1 MAKISVLKFGGSSVA
16 TTDHIQEIGQKIK
29 ERSAAGEQLV
39 VVVSAM
45 GKTTNELIRLANDV
59 TSEPSDREMDLL
71 MATGE
76 QVSISLLSMALNGMD
91 CPSVALTGF
100 QAGIKTNTIHTKAR
114 IESVDTEMILGHL
127 NEGKVVIVAGFQ
139 GITEEGEIT
148 TLGRGGSD
156 TTAVSIAAVLG
167 CTCEIYTDV
176 DGVYTIDPR
185 MFPGAKKLE
194 VISYEEMLEMASRG
208 AKVLETRSVEMASK
222 FKVPILVA
230 LSSMTID
237 GTWIKESDEQMEKKA
252 VTGLSIDDNCL
263 MVTVNTI
270 PYRTK
275 HIAQIFSAL
284 AKEHIN
290 IDMISQTAPHN
301 SFVNI
306 SFTSKKEDR
315 KRVIEVLNAM
325 AENFPSM
332 EYGFD
337 DTVVKLSVVGLGMVS
352 QTGVAAQ
359 LFELF
364 SEADVDFYQVTTS
377 EISISYTIA
386 EKDCEPMVT
395 AIAQAFD
402 L

>member
-1 MAKISVLKFGGSSVA
+1 MKSTSVLKFGGSSVA
-16 TTDHIQEIGQKIK
+16 TVEKIQAIAETIK
-29 ERSAAGEQLV
+29 KRRECGEDIV
-39 VVVSAM
+39 VVLSAM
-45 GKTTNELIRLANDV
+45 GKTTNSLIDLAKNV
-59 TSEPSDREMDLL
+59 TENPNEREMDML

-76 QVSISLLSMALNGMD
+76 QVSIALLSMALNSNE
-91 CPSVALTGF
+91 CPAIALTGL
-100 QAGIKTNTIHTKAR
+100 QAGIKTDDVHTKAR
-114 IESVDTEMILGHL
+114 IEEVDAENILTHL
-127 NEGKVVIVAGFQ
+127 AEGKVVIVAGFQ
-139 GITEEGEIT
+139 GVTESGEIT

-167 CTCEIYTDV
+167 CSCEIYTDV

-185 MFPGAKKLE
+185 VYPIAKKLNK
-194 VISYEEMLEMASRG
+194 ISYEEMLEMASMG
-208 AKVLETRSVEMASK
+208 AKVLETRAVEMASK
-222 FKVPILVA
+222 FKVPVLVA
-230 LSSMTID
+230 ISTQNMP
-237 GTWIKESDEQMEKKA
+237 GTWIEECDEQMEKKA
-252 VTGLSIDDNCL
+252 VTGLSIDENCL
-263 MVTVNTI
+263 MVTLNTI

-275 HIAQIFSAL
+275 HIAQIFSAM

-306 SFTSKKEDR
+306 SFTARKEDR
-315 KRVIEVLNAM
+315 RHVVEVLKELTTA
-325 AENFPSM
+325 FPSM
-332 EYGFD
+332 EYDFD

-359 LFELF
+359 LFEIF

-386 EKDCEPMVT
+386 RQDRDVIVS
-395 AIAQAFD
+395 AIAIAFD

>member
-1 MAKISVLKFGGSSVA
+1 MHVLKFGGSSVA
-16 TTDHIQEIGQKIK
+16 TLEHIQAIAGRIK
-29 ERSAAGEQLV
+29 ARHDEGESLV
-39 VVVSAM
+39 IVVSAM
-45 GKTTNELIRLANDV
+45 GKTTNQLIDMAKQI
-59 TSEPSDREMDLL
+59 SHEPDGREMDLL

-76 QVSISLLSMALNGMD
+76 QVSISLLSMALNALG
-91 CPSVALTGF
+91 CPAMALTGF
-100 QAGIKTNTIHTKAR
+100 QAGIKTNLVHTKAR
-114 IESVDTEMILGHL
+114 IEEIDPEKILACL
-127 NEGKVVIVAGFQ
+127 LEGKVAIVAGFQ
-139 GITEEGEIT
+139 GITEDGDIT

-156 TTAVSIAAVLG
+156 TTAVSIAAVLN
-167 CTCEIYTDV
+167 CSCEIYTDV

-185 MFPGAKKLE
+185 VYGAAKKLSF
-194 VISYEEMLEMASRG
+194 IAYEEMLEMASRG
-208 AKVLETRSVEMASK
+208 AKVLETRAVEMASK
-222 FKVPILVA
+222 YKVPVLVA
-230 LSSMTID
+230 LNTLDIE
-237 GTWIKESDEQMEKKA
+237 GTWIKESEETMEKKA
-252 VTGLSIDDNCL
+252 VTGLSVDENVL

-275 HIAQIFSAL
+275 HIARLFSAL

-306 SFTSKKEDR
+306 SFTADKDDR
-315 KRVIEVLNAM
+315 QRVTSVL
-325 AENFPSM
+325 ETLTESFPSM

-337 DTVVKLSVVGLGMVS
+337 DKVVKLSVVGLGMVS
-352 QTGVAAQ
+352 QTGVAAK

-364 SEADVDFYQVTTS
+364 SETDVDFYQVTTS

-386 EKDCEPMVT
+386 AKDRDLMVT

>member
-29 ERSAAGEQLV
+29 ERSAEGEQLV

-185 MFPGAKKLE
+185 MFPGAKKLD

-230 LSSMTID
+230 LSSMTIE

-315 KRVIEVLNAM
+315 KRVIEVLNTM

>member
-1 MAKISVLKFGGSSVA
+1 MYVLKFGGSSVA
-16 TTDHIQEIGQKIK
+16 TLEHIQAIAGRIK
-29 ERSAAGEQLV
+29 ARYDEGESLV
-39 VVVSAM
+39 IVVSAM
-45 GKTTNELIRLANDV
+45 GKTTNQLIDMARQV
-59 TSEPSDREMDLL
+59 SEEPVGREMDLL

-76 QVSISLLSMALNGMD
+76 QVSISLLSMALNALG
-91 CPSVALTGF
+91 CPAMALTGF
-100 QAGIKTNTIHTKAR
+100 QAGIKTNLVHTKAR
-114 IESVDTEMILGHL
+114 IEEIDPEKILACL
-127 NEGKVVIVAGFQ
+127 NEGKVAIVAGFQ
-139 GITEEGEIT
+139 GITEEGDIT

-156 TTAVSIAAVLG
+156 TTAVSIAAVLN
-167 CTCEIYTDV
+167 CSCEIYTDV

-185 MFPGAKKLE
+185 VYGAAKKLNF
-194 VISYEEMLEMASRG
+194 IAYEEMLEMASRG
-208 AKVLETRSVEMASK
+208 AKVLETRAVEMASK
-222 FKVPILVA
+222 YRVPVLVA
-230 LSSMTID
+230 LNTLDIE
-237 GTWIKESDEQMEKKA
+237 GTWIKESEETMEKKA
-252 VTGLSIDDNCL
+252 VTGLSVDENVL

-275 HIAQIFSAL
+275 HIARLFSAL

-306 SFTSKKEDR
+306 SFTADKADR
-315 KRVIEVLNAM
+315 QRVTSVL
-325 AENFPSM
+325 ENLTESFPSM

-337 DTVVKLSVVGLGMVS
+337 DKVVKLSVVGLGMVS
-352 QTGVAAQ
+352 QTGVAAK

-364 SEADVDFYQVTTS
+364 SDTDVDFYQVTTS

-386 EKDCEPMVT
+386 EKDRNVMVE

>member
-1 MAKISVLKFGGSSVA
+1 MANISVLKFGGSSVA
-16 TTDHIQEIGQKIK
+16 TTEHIQAIAQKIK
-29 ERSAAGEQLV
+29 DRRESGEQLV

-45 GKTTNELIRLANDV
+45 GKTTNELIQMAKDV

-76 QVSISLLSMALNGMD
+76 QVSISLLSMALNAME

-114 IESVDTEMILGHL
+114 IESVDTEMISSHL
-127 NEGKVVIVAGFQ
+127 NDGKVVIVAGFQ

-194 VISYEEMLEMASRG
+194 TISYEEMLEMASRG

-222 FKVPILVA
+222 YRVPILVA
-230 LSSMTID
+230 LNTMTID

-325 AENFPSM
+325 SEQFPSM

-337 DTVVKLSVVGLGMVS
+337 ETVVKLSVVGLGMVS

-386 EKDCEPMVT
+386 EKDCEPMVS

>member
-1 MAKISVLKFGGSSVA
+1 MNNIHVLKFGGSSVA
-16 TTDHIQEIGQKIK
+16 TVEKIQEIANKLK
-29 ERSAAGEQLV
+29 ERKNTGESLV
-39 VVVSAM
+39 VVLSAM
-45 GKTTNELIRLANDV
+45 GKTTNQLIDLARNITED
-59 TSEPSDREMDLL
+59 PSDRELDLL

-76 QVSISLLSMALNGMD
+76 QVSISLLSMALNSNG
-91 CPSVALTGF
+91 CPAIALTGL
-100 QAGIKTNTIHTKAR
+100 QAGIKTDEVHTKAR
-114 IESVDTEMILGHL
+114 ISGIDTENIMNHL
-127 NEGKVVIVAGFQ
+127 SDGKIVIVAGFQ
-139 GITEEGEIT
+139 GVTENGEIT

-156 TTAVSIAAVLG
+156 TTAVSIAAMLS
-167 CTCEIYTDV
+167 CPCEIYTDV

-185 MFPGAKKLE
+185 LFKTAKKLE
-194 VISYEEMLEMASRG
+194 SISYEEMLEMASMG

-222 FKVPILVA
+222 YKVPVLVA
-230 LSSMTID
+230 LNTLNIP

-252 VTGLSIDDNCL
+252 VTGLSIDENCL

-306 SFTSKKEDR
+306 SFTARKEDR
-315 KRVIEVLNAM
+315 KRVVEVLNGLSD
-325 AENFPSM
+325 EFPSM
-332 EYGFD
+332 EFGFD

-352 QTGVAAQ
+352 QTGVAAK

-386 EKDCEPMVT
+386 EKDRDLMVN
-395 AIAQAFD
+395 AIANSFE

>member
-1 MAKISVLKFGGSSVA
+1 MNNIHVLKFGGSSVA
-16 TTDHIQEIGQKIK
+16 TVEKIQEIANKLK
-29 ERSAAGEQLV
+29 ERKSLGESLV
-39 VVVSAM
+39 VVLSAM
-45 GKTTNELIRLANDV
+45 GKTTNQLIDLAMNITED
-59 TSEPSDREMDLL
+59 PGDRELDLL

-76 QVSISLLSMALNGMD
+76 QISISLLSMALNSNG
-91 CPSVALTGF
+91 CPAIALTGL
-100 QAGIKTNTIHTKAR
+100 QAGIKTDEVHTKAR
-114 IESVDTEMILGHL
+114 ISGIDTENIMNHL
-127 NEGKVVIVAGFQ
+127 SDGKVVIVAGFQ
-139 GITEEGEIT
+139 GVTENGEIT

-156 TTAVSIAAVLG
+156 TTAVSIAAMLS
-167 CTCEIYTDV
+167 CPCEIYTDV

-185 MFPGAKKLE
+185 LFKTAKKLE
-194 VISYEEMLEMASRG
+194 SISYEEMLEMASMG

-222 FKVPILVA
+222 YKVPVLVA
-230 LSSMTID
+230 LNTLNIP

-252 VTGLSIDDNCL
+252 VTGLSIDENCL

-306 SFTSKKEDR
+306 SFTAKKEDR
-315 KRVIEVLNAM
+315 KRVVEVLNGLSD
-325 AENFPSM
+325 EFPSM
-332 EYGFD
+332 EFGFD

-352 QTGVAAQ
+352 QTGVAAK

-386 EKDCEPMVT
+386 EKDRDLMVN
-395 AIAQAFD
+395 AIANSFE

>member
-1 MAKISVLKFGGSSVA
+1 MLTVIKYGGSSVS
-16 TTDHIQEIGQKIK
+16 TTEKIQAIAQTIK
-29 ERSAAGEQLV
+29 KRRETGEDLV

-45 GKTTNELIRLANDV
+45 GKTTNQLIELANEITDQ
-59 TSEPSDREMDLL
+59 PFDREMDML

-76 QVSISLLSMALNGMD
+76 QVTISLLSMALNAID
-91 CPSVALTGF
+91 CPSVSLTGF
-100 QAGIKTNTIHTKAR
+100 QAGIKTDDVHTKAR
-114 IESVDTEMILGHL
+114 IENIDEALILTPIK
-127 NEGKVVIVAGFQ
+127 EGKVAIIAGFQ
-139 GITEEGEIT
+139 GVNENGDIT

-167 CTCEIYTDV
+167 CPCEIYTDV

-185 MFPGAKKLE
+185 IFQTAKKLTR
-194 VISYEEMLEMASRG
+194 IAYEEMLEMASMG
-208 AKVLETRSVEMASK
+208 AKVLETRAVEMAGK
-222 FKVPILVA
+222 YKVPVLVA
-230 LSSMTID
+230 MSHENIP
-237 GTWIKESDEQMEKKA
+237 GTWIEESGEEMEKKA
-252 VTGLSIDDNCL
+252 VTGLSVDENVL

-275 HIAQIFSAL
+275 NIAKLFSEL

-306 SFTSKKEDR
+306 SFTAPNSDR
-315 KRVIEVLNAM
+315 IRVVEVLNRFSEA
-325 AENFPSM
+325 FPSM

-337 DTVVKLSVVGLGMVS
+337 DKVVKLSVVGLGMVS
-352 QTGVAAQ
+352 QTGVAAR

-364 SEADVDFYQVTTS
+364 SETDVDFYQVTTS

-386 EKDCEPMVT
+386 KKDRDQMVN
-395 AIAQAFD
+395 AIAAAFE

>member
-1 MAKISVLKFGGSSVA
+1 MNRTCVLKFGGSSVA
-16 TTDHIQEIGQKIK
+16 TVEKIQHIAQLLGKRRE
-29 ERSAAGEQLV
+29 AGESLV
-39 VVVSAM
+39 VVLSAM
-45 GKTTNELIRLANDV
+45 GKTTNQLIDLAKNV
-59 TSEPSDREMDLL
+59 TDAPSDRELDLL

-76 QVSISLLSMALNGMD
+76 QVSISLLSMALNAGGY
-91 CPSVALTGF
+91 PAIALTGV
-100 QAGIKTNTIHTKAR
+100 QAGIKTDEVHTKAR
-114 IESVDTEMILGHL
+114 IAEIETANITSHL
-127 NEGKVVIVAGFQ
+127 EEGKIVIVAGFQ
-139 GITEEGEIT
+139 GVTENGDIT

-156 TTAVSIAAVLG
+156 TTAVSLAAVLD
-167 CTCEIYTDV
+167 CPCEIYTDV

-185 MFPGAKKLE
+185 VYPTAKKLDF
-194 VISYEEMLEMASRG
+194 ISYEEMLEMASTG
-208 AKVLETRSVEMASK
+208 SKVLETRSVEMASK
-222 FKVPILVA
+222 YKVPVLVA
-230 LSSMTID
+230 LNTQDIP

-306 SFTSKKEDR
+306 SFTAKKDDR
-315 KRVIEVLNAM
+315 RRVVEVLSALS
-325 AENFPSM
+325 EVFPSM
-332 EYGFD
+332 EFGFD

-364 SEADVDFYQVTTS
+364 SETDVDFYQVTTS

-386 EKDCEPMVT
+386 EKDRDQMVQ
-395 AIAQAFD
+395 AIAQCFD

>member
-1 MAKISVLKFGGSSVA
+1 MNNIHVLKFGGSSVA
-16 TTDHIQEIGQKIK
+16 TVEKIQDIANRLK
-29 ERSAAGEQLV
+29 EREASGESLV
-39 VVVSAM
+39 VVLSAM
-45 GKTTNELIRLANDV
+45 GKTTNQLIDLARNITDD
-59 TSEPSDREMDLL
+59 PGDRELDLL

-76 QVSISLLSMALNGMD
+76 QVSISLLSMALNSNG
-91 CPSVALTGF
+91 CPAIALTGL
-100 QAGIKTNTIHTKAR
+100 QAGIKTDDVHTKAR
-114 IESVDTEMILGHL
+114 ISGIDTENIINHL
-127 NEGKVVIVAGFQ
+127 SDGKVVIVAGFQ
-139 GITEEGEIT
+139 GVTENGEIT

-156 TTAVSIAAVLG
+156 TTAVSIAAMLN
-167 CTCEIYTDV
+167 CPCEIYTDV

-185 MFPGAKKLE
+185 LFKTAKKLE
-194 VISYEEMLEMASRG
+194 SISYEEMLEMASMG

-222 FKVPILVA
+222 YKVPVLVA
-230 LSSMTID
+230 LNTLNIP

-252 VTGLSIDDNCL
+252 VTGLSIDENCL

-306 SFTSKKEDR
+306 SFTAKKEDR
-315 KRVIEVLNAM
+315 KRVVEVLNGLSD
-325 AENFPSM
+325 EFPSM
-332 EYGFD
+332 EFGFD

-352 QTGVAAQ
+352 QTGVAAK

-386 EKDCEPMVT
+386 EKDRDTMVS
-395 AIAQAFD
+395 AIANSFD

>member
-1 MAKISVLKFGGSSVA
+1 MLTVIKYGGSSVS
-16 TTDHIQEIGQKIK
+16 TTEKIQAIAEKIK
-29 ERSAAGEQLV
+29 SRRENGEDLV

-45 GKTTNELIRLANDV
+45 GKTTNQLIELANEITDQ
-59 TSEPSDREMDLL
+59 PFDREMDML

-76 QVSISLLSMALNGMD
+76 QVTISLLSMALNAID
-91 CPSVALTGF
+91 CPSVSLTGF
-100 QAGIKTNTIHTKAR
+100 QAGIKTDDVHTKAR
-114 IESVDTEMILGHL
+114 IENIDDSLILAPIK
-127 NEGKVVIVAGFQ
+127 EGKVAIVAGFQ
-139 GITEEGEIT
+139 GVNDNGDIT

-167 CTCEIYTDV
+167 CPCEIYTDV

-185 MFPGAKKLE
+185 IFQSAKKLE
-194 VISYEEMLEMASRG
+194 RIAYEEMLEMASMG
-208 AKVLETRSVEMASK
+208 AKVLETRAVEMAGK
-222 FKVPILVA
+222 YKVPVLVA
-230 LSSMTID
+230 MSHEEIP
-237 GTWIKESDEQMEKKA
+237 GTWIEESGEEMEKKA
-252 VTGLSIDDNCL
+252 VTGLSIDENVL

-275 HIAQIFSAL
+275 HIAKLFSEL

-306 SFTSKKEDR
+306 SFTAPNADR
-315 KRVIEVLNAM
+315 IRVIEVLNRFSD
-325 AENFPSM
+325 EFPSM

-337 DTVVKLSVVGLGMVS
+337 DKVVKLSVVGLGMVS
-352 QTGVAAQ
+352 QTGVAAK

-364 SEADVDFYQVTTS
+364 SEMDVDFYQVTTS

-386 EKDCEPMVT
+386 KKDRDQMVA
-395 AIAQAFD
+395 AIATAFD

>member
-16 TTDHIQEIGQKIK
+16 TTEHIQEIAQKIK
-29 ERSAAGEQLV
+29 ERRSLGEQLV

-45 GKTTNELIRLANDV
+45 GKTTNELINLAKNV
-59 TSEPSDREMDLL
+59 TSDPTDREMDLL

-76 QVSISLLSMALNGMD
+76 QVSISLLSMALNAED
-91 CPSVALTGF
+91 CPAIALTGF
-100 QAGIKTNTIHTKAR
+100 QAGIKTDTVHTKAR
-114 IESVDTEMILGHL
+114 IEHVDKDMILNHL
-127 NEGKVVIVAGFQ
+127 NDGKVVIVAGFQ
-139 GITEEGEIT
+139 GMTESGEIT

-167 CTCEIYTDV
+167 CQCEIYTDV

-185 MFPGAKKLE
+185 AYPSAKKLNE
-194 VISYEEMLEMASRG
+194 ISYEEMLEMASRG

-230 LSSMTID
+230 LNTMTIE
-237 GTWIKESDEQMEKKA
+237 GTWIKERDEQMEKKA
-252 VTGLSIDDNCL
+252 VTGVSIDDNCL

-275 HIAQIFSAL
+275 HIAQIFSAM

-315 KRVIEVLNAM
+315 KRVVEVLGNLS
-325 AENFPSM
+325 EHFPSM

-364 SEADVDFYQVTTS
+364 CEHDVDFYQVTTS

-386 EKDCEPMVT
+386 EKDCEQMVS
-395 AIAQAFD
+395 AIATAFD

>member
-1 MAKISVLKFGGSSVA
+1 MNRTCVLKFGGSSVA
-16 TTDHIQEIGQKIK
+16 TVEKIQHIAQLLGKRRE
-29 ERSAAGEQLV
+29 AGESLV
-39 VVVSAM
+39 VVLSAM
-45 GKTTNELIRLANDV
+45 GKTTNQLIDLAKNV
-59 TSEPSDREMDLL
+59 TDAPSDRELDLL

-76 QVSISLLSMALNGMD
+76 QVSISLLSMALNAGGY
-91 CPSVALTGF
+91 PAIALTGV
-100 QAGIKTNTIHTKAR
+100 QAGIKTDEVHTKAR
-114 IESVDTEMILGHL
+114 IAEIETANITSHL
-127 NEGKVVIVAGFQ
+127 EEGKIVIVAGFQ
-139 GITEEGEIT
+139 GVTENGDIT

-156 TTAVSIAAVLG
+156 TTAVSLAAVLG
-167 CTCEIYTDV
+167 CPCEIYTDV

-185 MFPGAKKLE
+185 VYPTAKKLDF
-194 VISYEEMLEMASRG
+194 ISYEEMLEMASTG
-208 AKVLETRSVEMASK
+208 SKVLETRSVEMASK
-222 FKVPILVA
+222 YKVPVLVA
-230 LSSMTID
+230 LNTQDIP

-306 SFTSKKEDR
+306 SFTAKKDDR
-315 KRVIEVLNAM
+315 RRVVEVLSALS
-325 AENFPSM
+325 EVFPSM
-332 EYGFD
+332 EFGFD

-364 SEADVDFYQVTTS
+364 SETDVDFYQVTTS

-386 EKDCEPMVT
+386 EKDRDQMVQ
-395 AIAQAFD
+395 AIAQCFD

>member
-1 MAKISVLKFGGSSVA
+1 MANISVLKFGGSSVA
-16 TTDHIQEIGQKIK
+16 TTEHIQAIAQKIK
-29 ERSAAGEQLV
+29 ERSDNGEQLV

-45 GKTTNELIRLANDV
+45 GKTTNELIRLAKDV

-76 QVSISLLSMALNGMD
+76 QVSISLLSMALNAME

-100 QAGIKTNTIHTKAR
+100 QAGIKTNTVHTKAR
-114 IESVDTEMILGHL
+114 IESVDTEMISNHL
-127 NEGKVVIVAGFQ
+127 DDGKVVIVAGFQ
-139 GITEEGEIT
+139 GITEDGEIT

-194 VISYEEMLEMASRG
+194 TISYEEMLEMASRG

-230 LSSMTID
+230 LNTMTIE

-325 AENFPSM
+325 SEQFPSM

-337 DTVVKLSVVGLGMVS
+337 ETVVKLSVVGLGMVS

-386 EKDCEPMVT
+386 EKDCEQMVS

>member
-1 MAKISVLKFGGSSVA
+1 MNRTCVLKFGGSSVA
-16 TTDHIQEIGQKIK
+16 TVEKIQKIAQLLGK
-29 ERSAAGEQLV
+29 RRAAGESLV
-39 VVVSAM
+39 VVLSAM
-45 GKTTNELIRLANDV
+45 GKTTNQLIDLAKNV
-59 TSEPSDREMDLL
+59 TDAPSDRELDLL

-76 QVSISLLSMALNGMD
+76 QVSISLLSMALNASG
-91 CPSVALTGF
+91 CPAIALTGV
-100 QAGIKTNTIHTKAR
+100 QAGIKTDEVHTKAR
-114 IESVDTEMILGHL
+114 IAEIETANITSHL
-127 NEGKVVIVAGFQ
+127 EEGKIVIVAGFQ
-139 GITEEGEIT
+139 GVTENGDIT

-156 TTAVSIAAVLG
+156 TTAVSLAAVLD
-167 CTCEIYTDV
+167 CPCEIYTDV

-185 MFPGAKKLE
+185 VYPTAKKLDF
-194 VISYEEMLEMASRG
+194 ISYEEMLEMASTG
-208 AKVLETRSVEMASK
+208 SKVLETRSVEMASK
-222 FKVPILVA
+222 YKVPVLVA
-230 LSSMTID
+230 LNTQDIP

-306 SFTSKKEDR
+306 SFTAKKDDR
-315 KRVIEVLNAM
+315 RRVVEVLTGLS
-325 AENFPSM
+325 EVFPSM
-332 EYGFD
+332 EFGFD

-364 SEADVDFYQVTTS
+364 SETDVDFYQVTTS

-386 EKDCEPMVT
+386 EKDRDQMVQ
-395 AIAQAFD
+395 AIAQCFD

>member
-1 MAKISVLKFGGSSVA
+1 MNNIHVLKFGGSSVA
-16 TTDHIQEIGQKIK
+16 TVEKIQEIANKLK
-29 ERSAAGEQLV
+29 ERKNTGESLV
-39 VVVSAM
+39 VVLSAM
-45 GKTTNELIRLANDV
+45 GKTTNQLIDLARNITED
-59 TSEPSDREMDLL
+59 PSDRELDLL

-76 QVSISLLSMALNGMD
+76 QVSISLLSMALNSNG
-91 CPSVALTGF
+91 CPAIALTGL
-100 QAGIKTNTIHTKAR
+100 QAGIKTDEVHTKAR
-114 IESVDTEMILGHL
+114 ISGIDTENIMNHL
-127 NEGKVVIVAGFQ
+127 SDGKIVIVAGFQ
-139 GITEEGEIT
+139 GVTENGEIT

-156 TTAVSIAAVLG
+156 TTAVSIAAMLS
-167 CTCEIYTDV
+167 CPCEIYTDV

-185 MFPGAKKLE
+185 LFKTAKKLE
-194 VISYEEMLEMASRG
+194 SISYEEMLEMASMG

-222 FKVPILVA
+222 YKVPVLVA
-230 LSSMTID
+230 LNTLNIP

-252 VTGLSIDDNCL
+252 VTGLSIDENCL

-306 SFTSKKEDR
+306 SFTARKEDR
-315 KRVIEVLNAM
+315 KRVVEVLNGLSD
-325 AENFPSM
+325 EFPSM
-332 EYGFD
+332 EFGFD

-352 QTGVAAQ
+352 QTGVAAK

-386 EKDCEPMVT
+386 EKDRDIMVN
-395 AIAQAFD
+395 AIANSFE

>member
-1 MAKISVLKFGGSSVA
+1 MHVLKFGGSSVA
-16 TTDHIQEIGQKIK
+16 TLEHIQAIAALIKRRYDEGQSMVI
-29 ERSAAGEQLV
+29 
-39 VVVSAM
+39 VVSAM
-45 GKTTNELIRLANDV
+45 GKTTNQLIDMAKQI
-59 TSEPSDREMDLL
+59 SQEPDGREMDLL

-76 QVSISLLSMALNGMD
+76 QVTISLLSMALNALG
-91 CPSVALTGF
+91 CPAMALTGF
-100 QAGIKTNTIHTKAR
+100 QAGIKTDLVHTKAR
-114 IESVDTEMILGHL
+114 IEEIDPEKILACI
-127 NEGKVVIVAGFQ
+127 NEGKVAIVAGFQ
-139 GITEEGEIT
+139 GITEDGDIT

-156 TTAVSIAAVLG
+156 TTAVSIAAVLN
-167 CTCEIYTDV
+167 CSCEIYTDV

-185 MFPGAKKLE
+185 VYGAAKKLE
-194 VISYEEMLEMASRG
+194 TIAYEEMLEMASRG
-208 AKVLETRSVEMASK
+208 AKVLETRAVEMASK
-222 FKVPILVA
+222 YRVPVLVA
-230 LSSMTID
+230 FNTLDIE
-237 GTWIKESDEQMEKKA
+237 GTWIKESEETMEKRA
-252 VTGLSIDDNCL
+252 VTGLSVDENVL

-275 HIAQIFSAL
+275 HIARLFSAL

-306 SFTSKKEDR
+306 SFTANQDDR
-315 KRVIEVLNAM
+315 QRVTAVLGALTDS
-325 AENFPSM
+325 FPSM

-337 DTVVKLSVVGLGMVS
+337 DKVVKLSVVGLGMVS
-352 QTGVAAQ
+352 QTGVAAK

-364 SEADVDFYQVTTS
+364 SETDVDFYQVTTS

-386 EKDCEPMVT
+386 AKDRDLMVS